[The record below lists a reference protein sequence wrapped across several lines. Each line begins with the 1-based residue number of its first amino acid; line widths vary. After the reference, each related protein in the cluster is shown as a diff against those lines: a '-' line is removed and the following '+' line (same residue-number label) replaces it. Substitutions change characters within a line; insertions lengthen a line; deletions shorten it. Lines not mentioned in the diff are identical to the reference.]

1 MDDNC
6 LLFNDDNKIKEFANQ
21 IAESIKDNEGNEL
34 NIIHQLL
41 KDKLQSIKMHIDIL
55 KSQLDEEKRKLLKVN
70 SPAYQARKM
79 YGDTVPGDVTHSDV
93 SRDFSDYFKHYSRNL
108 PKLNPNI
115 PSDRVKKWITPFF
128 QDAYHISRD
137 HALELIKDQVGTLF
151 DDPSSFTDEHKD
163 SISTR
168 EERGDT
174 SRAYSLLLHHAKS
187 KTCKETILKQL
198 ESKVT
203 KCLMMLAVNVHHI
216 D

>member
-1 MDDNC
+1 MDDNF
-6 LLFNDDNKIKEFANQ
+6 LLFNDDSKVKEFANQ

-128 QDAYHISRD
+128 QVCTAM
-137 HALELIKDQVGTLF
+137 EW
-151 DDPSSFTDEHKD
+151 
-163 SISTR
+163 
-168 EERGDT
+168 
-174 SRAYSLLLHHAKS
+174 
-187 KTCKETILKQL
+187 
-198 ESKVT
+198 
-203 KCLMMLAVNVHHI
+203 
-216 D
+216 